1 MLSLTKIFYCLTKN
15 VNLKSRPS
23 ENLLAD
29 FCTSESSK
37 NQPGG
42 HSLTLSQLQKR
53 KFTREFSHGI
63 NFSRIPSFVPP
74 KLCEVVGFF
83 GTLFY
88 WGGP

>member
-1 MLSLTKIFYCLTKN
+1 MLSLTKVFHCLTKN

-42 HSLTLSQLQKR
+42 HALRIAEEKIYTGIFTWYQL
-53 KFTREFSHGI
+53 
-63 NFSRIPSFVPP
+63 
-74 KLCEVVGFF
+74 
-83 GTLFY
+83 
-88 WGGP
+88 